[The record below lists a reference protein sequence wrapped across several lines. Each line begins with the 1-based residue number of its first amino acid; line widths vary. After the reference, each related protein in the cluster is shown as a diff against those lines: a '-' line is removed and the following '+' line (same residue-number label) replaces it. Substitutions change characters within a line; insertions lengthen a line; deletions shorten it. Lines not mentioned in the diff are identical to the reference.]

1 MIEIW
6 SKPQCP
12 FCDKAENLCKQ
23 KNLEYKKH
31 MLDVDYSREDL
42 FTKFPS
48 ARTFPQI
55 TTSYFNSFKAS
66 LKMALCF
73 CSSISALIIFS
84 AQSIAILDISFL
96 SCSFAI
102 LTS

>member
-23 KNLEYKKH
+23 KNFEYKKC
-31 MLDVDYSREDL
+31 MLDVDFTREQL
-42 FTKFPS
+42 FEKFPS

-55 TTSYFNSFKAS
+55 TINGELVGGFTEFEAKVRSEE
-66 LKMALCF
+66 
-73 CSSISALIIFS
+73 
-84 AQSIAILDISFL
+84 
-96 SCSFAI
+96 
-102 LTS
+102 

>member
-23 KNLEYKKH
+23 KNFEYKKY
-31 MLDVDYSREDL
+31 MLDEDFTREQM
-42 FTKFPS
+42 FEKFPS

-55 TTSYFNSFKAS
+55 TINGE
-66 LKMALCF
+66 
-73 CSSISALIIFS
+73 LIGGYTEFEAKVRS
-84 AQSIAILDISFL
+84 EE
-96 SCSFAI
+96 
-102 LTS
+102 

>member
-23 KNLEYKKH
+23 KNFEYKKY
-31 MLDVDYSREDL
+31 MFDVDFTREQM
-42 FTKFPS
+42 FKKFPS

-55 TTSYFNSFKAS
+55 TINGELVGGYTEFEAKVRSEE
-66 LKMALCF
+66 
-73 CSSISALIIFS
+73 
-84 AQSIAILDISFL
+84 
-96 SCSFAI
+96 
-102 LTS
+102 

>member
-23 KNLEYKKH
+23 KNFEYKKY
-31 MLDVDYSREDL
+31 MLDEDFTREQM
-42 FTKFPS
+42 FEKFPT

-55 TTSYFNSFKAS
+55 TINGELVGGYTEFEAKVRSEE
-66 LKMALCF
+66 
-73 CSSISALIIFS
+73 
-84 AQSIAILDISFL
+84 
-96 SCSFAI
+96 
-102 LTS
+102 

>member
-23 KNLEYKKH
+23 KNFEYKKY
-31 MLDVDYSREDL
+31 MLDEDFTREEM
-42 FTKFPS
+42 FEKFPS

-55 TTSYFNSFKAS
+55 TINGE
-66 LKMALCF
+66 
-73 CSSISALIIFS
+73 LIGGYTEFEAKVRS
-84 AQSIAILDISFL
+84 EG
-96 SCSFAI
+96 
-102 LTS
+102 

>member
-23 KNLEYKKH
+23 KNFKYKKY
-31 MLDVDYSREDL
+31 MLDVDFSREEL
-42 FTKFPS
+42 VEKFPS

-55 TTSYFNSFKAS
+55 T
-66 LKMALCF
+66 
-73 CSSISALIIFS
+73 IDGELIGGYTEFE
-84 AQSIAILDISFL
+84 AKVRLEE
-96 SCSFAI
+96 
-102 LTS
+102 

>member
-23 KNLEYKKH
+23 KNLEYKKY

-55 TTSYFNSFKAS
+55 TMAVRHGSHYRFLQPEFS
-66 LKMALCF
+66 L
-73 CSSISALIIFS
+73 
-84 AQSIAILDISFL
+84 QSI
-96 SCSFAI
+96 
-102 LTS
+102 

>member
-23 KNLEYKKH
+23 KNFEYKKY
-31 MLDVDYSREDL
+31 MLDEDFTREQM
-42 FTKFPS
+42 FEKFPS

-55 TTSYFNSFKAS
+55 TVNGELIGGYTEFEAKV
-66 LKMALCF
+66 
-73 CSSISALIIFS
+73 SSEE
-84 AQSIAILDISFL
+84 
-96 SCSFAI
+96 
-102 LTS
+102 

>member
-23 KNLEYKKH
+23 KNFEYKKY
-31 MLDVDYSREDL
+31 MLDEDFTREQM
-42 FTKFPS
+42 FEKFPS

-55 TTSYFNSFKAS
+55 TINGE
-66 LKMALCF
+66 
-73 CSSISALIIFS
+73 LIGGYTE
-84 AQSIAILDISFL
+84 
-96 SCSFAI
+96 FAAKVM
-102 LTS
+102 SEE

>member
-23 KNLEYKKH
+23 KNLEYKKY
-31 MLDVDYSREDL
+31 MLDVDFSREEL
-42 FTKFPS
+42 VEKFPS

-55 TTSYFNSFKAS
+55 TINGE
-66 LKMALCF
+66 
-73 CSSISALIIFS
+73 LIGGYTEFE
-84 AQSIAILDISFL
+84 AKVRLEE
-96 SCSFAI
+96 
-102 LTS
+102 

>member
-23 KNLEYKKH
+23 KNFEYKKY
-31 MLDVDYSREDL
+31 MLDTDFTREQM
-42 FTKFPS
+42 FEKFPS

-55 TTSYFNSFKAS
+55 TVNGELIGGYTEFAAKV
-66 LKMALCF
+66 
-73 CSSISALIIFS
+73 SSEE
-84 AQSIAILDISFL
+84 
-96 SCSFAI
+96 
-102 LTS
+102 